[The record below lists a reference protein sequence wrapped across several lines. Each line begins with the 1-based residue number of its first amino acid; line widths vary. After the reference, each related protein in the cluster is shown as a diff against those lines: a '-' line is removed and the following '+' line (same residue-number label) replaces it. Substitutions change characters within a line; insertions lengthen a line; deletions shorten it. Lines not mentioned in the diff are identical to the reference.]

1 MKSIKDI
8 EQITAKELEAISL
21 DQTIVVPHD
30 LDHRIQFRILGK
42 KKKVYAMISA
52 AAAIAVIVAGLG
64 ISLLDNEPE
73 DTFDNPYLAYAEL
86 EKAFATMSEGIKKG
100 MDMVE
105 TSESVIKKSTEI
117 FNKQ

>member
-8 EQITAKELEAISL
+8 EHITTEELEAISL
-21 DQTIVVPHD
+21 DEKIVVPHD
-30 LDHRIQFRILGK
+30 LEYKIQSRILGK
-42 KKKVYAMISA
+42 KKKIYSLISV
-52 AAAIAVIVAGLG
+52 AAAISIIVTGLSL
-64 ISLLDNEPE
+64 SLLNDEPK

-86 EKAFATMSEGIKKG
+86 EKAFATMSDGIKKG

-117 FNKQ
+117 FK

>member
-8 EQITAKELEAISL
+8 EHLTTEDLEAISL
-21 DQTIVVPHD
+21 DEKIVVPHD
-30 LDHRIQFRILGK
+30 LDYRIQSRIIGK
-42 KKKVYAMISA
+42 KKKIYSIISV
-52 AAAIAVIVAGLG
+52 AAAITVIVTGLG
-64 ISLLDNEPE
+64 LSFLNNEPK

-86 EKAFATMSEGIKKG
+86 EKAFATMSEGMKKG

-117 FNKQ
+117 FK

>member
-8 EQITAKELEAISL
+8 EHITTEELEAISL
-21 DQTIVVPHD
+21 DEMIVVPHD
-30 LDHRIQFRILGK
+30 LEYKIQSRILGK
-42 KKKVYAMISA
+42 KKKIYSLISV
-52 AAAIAVIVAGLG
+52 AAAISIIVTGLSL
-64 ISLLDNEPE
+64 SLLNDEPK

-86 EKAFATMSEGIKKG
+86 EKAFATMSDGIKKG

-117 FNKQ
+117 FK

>member
-8 EQITAKELEAISL
+8 EHITTEDLEAISL
-21 DQTIVVPHD
+21 DEKIVVPHT
-30 LDHRIQFRILGK
+30 LNYKIQSRILSK
-42 KKKVYAMISA
+42 KKKTYSLISV
-52 AAAIAVIVAGLG
+52 AAAISIIVTGLSL
-64 ISLLDNEPE
+64 SLLNDEPK

-86 EKAFATMSEGIKKG
+86 EKAFATMSEGMKKG

-117 FNKQ
+117 FK

>member
-8 EQITAKELEAISL
+8 EHLTMEDLEAISL
-21 DQTIVVPHD
+21 DEKIVVPHD
-30 LDHRIQFRILGK
+30 LDYRIQSRILGK
-42 KKKVYAMISA
+42 KKKIYSIISV
-52 AAAIAVIVAGLG
+52 AAAITVIVTGLG
-64 ISLLDNEPE
+64 LSFLNNEPK

-86 EKAFATMSEGIKKG
+86 EKAFATMSEGMKKG

-117 FNKQ
+117 FK

>member
-8 EQITAKELEAISL
+8 ERITIEELEAISL
-21 DQTIVVPHD
+21 DERFVVPHD
-30 LDHRIQFRILGK
+30 LDRKIQSRITSK
-42 KKKVYAMISA
+42 KKKVYSMISV
-52 AAAIAVIVAGLG
+52 AAAIIVIVTGLG
-64 ISLLDNEPE
+64 ISTLSNEPE

-86 EKAFATMSEGIKKG
+86 EKAFATMSKGVKKG

-117 FNKQ
+117 FK

>member
-8 EQITAKELEAISL
+8 EHLTMEDLEAISL
-21 DQTIVVPHD
+21 DEKIDVPHD
-30 LDHRIQFRILGK
+30 FDYKIQSRIFGK
-42 KKKVYAMISA
+42 KKKIYSMISV
-52 AAAIAVIVAGLG
+52 AAAITIIVTGLG
-64 ISLLDNEPE
+64 LSFLNNEPK

-86 EKAFATMSEGIKKG
+86 EKAFATMSEGMKKG

-117 FNKQ
+117 FK

>member
-8 EQITAKELEAISL
+8 EHITTEELDAISS
-21 DQTIVVPHD
+21 DEKIVVPDD
-30 LDHRIQFRILGK
+30 LDHKILSGILGVK
-42 KKKVYAMISA
+42 KRTYRMISA
-52 AAAIAVIVAGLG
+52 AAAITVIIAGLS
-64 ISLLDNEPE
+64 ISLLNNEPE

-105 TSESVIKKSTEI
+105 TSETVIKKSAEI
-117 FNKQ
+117 FK

>member
-8 EQITAKELEAISL
+8 EHLTTEDLEAISL
-21 DQTIVVPHD
+21 DEKIVVPHD
-30 LDHRIQFRILGK
+30 LDYKIQSRIIGK
-42 KKKVYAMISA
+42 KKKIYSIISV
-52 AAAIAVIVAGLG
+52 AAAITVIVTGLG
-64 ISLLDNEPE
+64 LSFLNNEPK

-86 EKAFATMSEGIKKG
+86 EKAFATMSEGMKKG

-117 FNKQ
+117 FK

>member
-1 MKSIKDI
+1 MKSIKEI
-8 EQITAKELEAISL
+8 EQITAEELEAISL
-21 DQTIVVPHD
+21 DQTIGVPHD
-30 LDHRIQFRILGK
+30 LDHRIQSRILGK
-42 KKKVYAMISA
+42 KKKAYTMISA
-52 AAAIAVIVAGLG
+52 AAAIAVIAAGLG
-64 ISLLDNEPE
+64 ISLLKNEPK

-86 EKAFATMSEGIKKG
+86 EKAFARMSESMKRG

>member
-30 LDHRIQFRILGK
+30 LDHRIQSRILGK
-42 KKKVYAMISA
+42 KKKVYAMIS